1 MSPLVISIEGGI
13 GVGKSTLFA
22 KLKAKFKENVSIA
35 FVSEPAEE
43 WTNYGFLQ
51 GMYDGTINRATF
63 QHMVL
68 MSLTADLLKALKKK
82 PDVIISERSPWGMST
97 QNCDQPATVSFS
109 NVHQLVFLLVA
120 QATASLRRQTS
131 KAKTS
136 KCMNSHGNECVIACR
151 RFT

>member
-43 WTNYGFLQ
+43 WTNHGFLQ

-97 QNCDQPATVSFS
+97 QNWQTPPGTNSCFC
-109 NVHQLVFLLVA
+109 L
-120 QATASLRRQTS
+120 LRRQPRLCEG
-131 KAKTS
+131 KP
-136 KCMNSHGNECVIACR
+136 R
-151 RFT
+151 RQRPQNV